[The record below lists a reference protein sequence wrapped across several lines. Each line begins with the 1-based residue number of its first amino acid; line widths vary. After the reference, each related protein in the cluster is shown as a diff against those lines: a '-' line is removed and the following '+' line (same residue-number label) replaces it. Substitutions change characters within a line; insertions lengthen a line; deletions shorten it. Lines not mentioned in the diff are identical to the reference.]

1 MDTVQELQ
9 VLRAELIREIDD
21 RITCMIQSLKEDQNR
36 AIEHENR
43 RRREKE
49 YESIF
54 PLNADTGIFK
64 GRRPTGVIFED
75 GTREDVPTWK
85 RVFEE
90 IMKRCNSDVERHKAL
105 MELRGKVL
113 GRNRVLLGSE
123 KGKMRSPLKIDRA
136 LYAETHYDT
145 ETLLKILVTR
155 ILEAVGYDY
164 SGIRIAVQNE

>member
-9 VLRAELIREIDD
+9 ILRAELIKEIDD
-21 RITCMIQSLKEDQNR
+21 RITCMVQKLKKEQDR
-36 AIEHENR
+36 AIEHESR

-54 PLNADTGIFK
+54 PLSADTGIFK
-64 GRRPTGVIFED
+64 GKRPTGVIFAD

-90 IMKRCNSDVERHKAL
+90 IMKQCNSDPERHKAL

-145 ETLLKILVTR
+145 ETLLKILITR
-155 ILEAVGYDY
+155 ILEVVGYDY